1 MWIGIAGTLTFVTTV
16 RAGDPIEPSLQ
27 QILEFCGREPVER
40 VFLEDVARRGLG
52 RFAAFADGDQLTALC
67 HVGANVVPSGRDCGR
82 FAAAAAR
89 GRPRMIIG
97 DERAVSELWAEAAE
111 RMPRARE
118 DRPGQPVFVID
129 ETPEPGDS
137 GLRP

>member
-52 RFAAFADGDQLTALC
+52 RFAAFADRDRLTALC
-67 HVGANVVPSGRDCGR
+67 HVGANVVPSGTGCGR
-82 FAAAAAR
+82 FANAAAR
-89 GRPRMIIG
+89 GRARMLIG
-97 DERAVSELWAEAAE
+97 DEQAVTELWDAAAE
-111 RMPRARE
+111 RMPQNSSVR
-118 DRPGQPVFVID
+118 GVL
-129 ETPEPGDS
+129 S
-137 GLRP
+137 SLRPLP